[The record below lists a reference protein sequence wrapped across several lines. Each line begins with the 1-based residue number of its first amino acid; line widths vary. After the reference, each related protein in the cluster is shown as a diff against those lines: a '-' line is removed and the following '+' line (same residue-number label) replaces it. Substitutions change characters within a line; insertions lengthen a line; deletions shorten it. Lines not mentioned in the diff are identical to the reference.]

1 MIQGILISQ
10 INYNILSVFV
20 YLYNIVM
27 EHCIDILARRY
38 PQILMPIEKDIRL
51 SEEYKNVCLRG
62 EESNRPITFSMNS
75 LDKLESVV
83 TPAGSVEIL
92 SLRNRQDFVHACQ
105 CLGNRCEPVE
115 IPDSTGA
122 MAIFGLNNWDKVR
135 AGLDDY
141 KDSLII
147 LSSGNYSNV
156 NTDAVNK
163 YGKLSPDIVYDNL
176 KKSLGFEEE
185 YGNNF
190 GSVSPK
196 QSYEYDYGLDIGSE
210 FEEEFLDDFTIS
222 PEQSF
227 YEIILIKPKSM
238 DDMDY
243 VFDQI
248 VEEKNPVILDLT
260 FLQKKGIN
268 EFRQAGERLK
278 ILREQYKAEA
288 ILLSQV
294 KNLIIVTPAR
304 VKLVKK
310 D

>member
-1 MIQGILISQ
+1 MG
-10 INYNILSVFV
+10 F
-20 YLYNIVM
+20 
-27 EHCIDILARRY
+27 
-38 PQILMPIEKDIRL
+38 
-51 SEEYKNVCLRG
+51 
-62 EESNRPITFSMNS
+62 T
-75 LDKLESVV
+75 
-83 TPAGSVEIL
+83 
-92 SLRNRQDFVHACQ
+92 
-105 CLGNRCEPVE
+105 
-115 IPDSTGA
+115 
-122 MAIFGLNNWDKVR
+122 
-135 AGLDDY
+135 
-141 KDSLII
+141 
-147 LSSGNYSNV
+147 
-156 NTDAVNK
+156 
-163 YGKLSPDIVYDNL
+163 DNL